1 MNETII
7 AILQAKLAH
16 AGYDPGAQD
25 GALGP
30 KSYAALFSFM
40 AKRDLGDR
48 GKALGLGAAHH
59 FPAFDITT
67 PLRIA
72 HFLAQ
77 FSVETQSFARFE
89 ENLNYSAQRL
99 CIVWPR
105 RFPNIAAAQPFA
117 GNPEKLADFVY
128 GGRMG
133 NTGPDDGWKYR
144 GRGGGLTGKDNYRE
158 AGELTGLDLIGNPD
172 QAADPAVSVHILC
185 GYWGHRHI
193 NAMADADD
201 IRAVTLAVNGGLIGL
216 DDRKAALER
225 AKLVLGR

>member
-1 MNETII
+1 MESVLVT
-7 AILQAKLAH
+7 ILQGKLALH
-16 AGYDPGAQD
+16 HFDPGPQD

-30 KSYAALFSFM
+30 KTYAALFNYM
-40 AKRDLGDR
+40 AGRDLGDR
-48 GKALGLGAAHH
+48 GKALGAGATAH
-59 FPAFDITT
+59 FPSFGINTS
-67 PLRIA
+67 LRIA

-77 FSVETQSFARFE
+77 FSVETQAFSRFE

-99 CIVWPR
+99 CAVWPR
-105 RFPNIAAAQPFA
+105 RFPNVSAAQPFA

-158 AGELTGLDLIGNPD
+158 AGELTGLDLLTTPD
-172 QAADPAVSVHILC
+172 QAADPSVAVLILC
-185 GYWGHRHI
+185 GYWTKRHI

-201 IRAVTLAVNGGLIGL
+201 ISAVTLAVNGGLNGL
-216 DDRKAALER
+216 GDRKAAYAKAR
-225 AKLVLGR
+225 AVL